1 MVRTLDRDRPGVWLG
16 LGQPV
21 VRDKES
27 DTLSQM
33 RTHRGGH
40 LGRGTI
46 PFSATERLGSLQGL
60 QAPTTCWN
68 RARWKFGS

>member
-1 MVRTLDRDRPGVWLG
+1 MVRTLDRDRPGVWLALANQRSG
-16 LGQPV
+16 TKSQM
-21 VRDKES
+21 
-27 DTLSQM
+27 LSQM
-33 RTHRGGH
+33 RTHRGDGY